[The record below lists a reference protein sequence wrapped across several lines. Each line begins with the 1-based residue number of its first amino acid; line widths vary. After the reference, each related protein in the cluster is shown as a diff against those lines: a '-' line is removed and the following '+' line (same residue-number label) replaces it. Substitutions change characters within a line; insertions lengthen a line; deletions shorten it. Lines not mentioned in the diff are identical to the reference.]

1 MIVKLNCCKWN
12 HVLIVSEKA
21 VTIELY
27 VSLMI
32 LTDLIESDN
41 NRMWSVEIELHLNA
55 NIFGQWNVS
64 RLHLIDILVLYIDK
78 WLTYLMPF
86 SFIHVDFSRT
96 CSGNQININRCHTIT
111 ERTCW
116 YWDHLFVGN
125 LHEYES
131 GNRIW

>member
-1 MIVKLNCCKWN
+1 MIVKLNRCKWN

-27 VSLMI
+27 ASLMI
-32 LTDLIESDN
+32 LTDLIKSN

-55 NIFGQWNVS
+55 NIFGQSDVS
-64 RLHLIDILVLYIDK
+64 RLHLIDIFILNIDK
-78 WLTYLMPF
+78 RLTYLMPF
-86 SFIHVDFSRT
+86 SFIHVEFSQT
-96 CSGNQININRCHTIT
+96 CSGNQININRCHIIT
-111 ERTCW
+111 ERICW

-125 LHEYES
+125 LHEYEI